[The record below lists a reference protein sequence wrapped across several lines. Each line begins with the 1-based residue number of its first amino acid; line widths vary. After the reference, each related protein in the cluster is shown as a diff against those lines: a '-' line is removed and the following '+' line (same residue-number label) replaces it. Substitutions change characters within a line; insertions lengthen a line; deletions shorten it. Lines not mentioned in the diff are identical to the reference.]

1 MSGKEHV
8 RTKKHVRKER
18 KIGGITVEG
27 IIVEES
33 SQITNSLCNIFFI
46 IPYAY
51 LFHKLNSILFHKLNS
66 ICTSTI
72 YISTFSSLQPT
83 TTSTKTQPNTYYEF
97 LVSLIVWGVKG

>member
-51 LFHKLNSILFHKLNS
+51 LFHKLNSI
-66 ICTSTI
+66 CTSTI